1 MMNPSKKIVVGIS
14 GASGSIYAKKLIEKL
29 EEYKIQNRIEDVAL
43 VFSDKAPEVWKHE
56 IGKLENSTLPFKI
69 YDNFDFHA
77 PFASGSSD
85 FDSMVICPC
94 SVSMMGR
101 IANGSGTDL
110 ICRAADVMLKE
121 KRKLIMVIRETPYNL
136 VHIKNMETLCV
147 AGAQILPANP
157 SFYSLPQTIDDVV
170 MTVVNRILSNLH
182 IPDKNSYH
190 WGN

>member
-1 MMNPSKKIVVGIS
+1 MTTPSNKIVVGIS

-29 EEYKIQNRIEDVAL
+29 DEYKIQNRIEDVAL
-43 VFSDKAPEVWKHE
+43 VFSDKASEVWKHE
-56 IGKLENSTLPFKI
+56 IGDHNPATLPFKT
-69 YDNFDFHA
+69 YGNFDFHA

-94 SVSMMGR
+94 SVGMMGR

-121 KRKLIMVIRETPYNL
+121 KRKLILVVRETPFNL
-136 VHIKNMETLCV
+136 IHIKNMEALCV

-182 IPDKNSYH
+182 IPDNNSYH
-190 WGN
+190 WGK

>member
-1 MMNPSKKIVVGIS
+1 MMTPSKKIVVGVS

-56 IGKLENSTLPFKI
+56 IGDLNTTKFSFKTYTN
-69 YDNFDFHA
+69 YDFNA

-94 SVSMMGR
+94 SASMMGR

-121 KRKLIMVIRETPYNL
+121 KRKLILIIRETPYNL
-136 VHIKNMETLCV
+136 IHIKNMEILTL
-147 AGAQILPANP
+147 AGALILPATP
-157 SFYSLPQTIDDVV
+157 SFYSIPQTIDDVV
-170 MTVVNRILSNLH
+170 MTVVNRILSNLL

>member
-1 MMNPSKKIVVGIS
+1 MMTPSKKIVVGVS

-56 IGKLENSTLPFKI
+56 IGDLNPTKFSFKTYTN
-69 YDNFDFHA
+69 YDFNA

-94 SVSMMGR
+94 SASMMGR

-121 KRKLIMVIRETPYNL
+121 KRKLILVIRETPYNL
-136 VHIKNMETLCV
+136 IHLKNMEILTL
-147 AGAQILPANP
+147 AGALILPATP
-157 SFYSLPQTIDDVV
+157 SFYSIPQTIEDVV